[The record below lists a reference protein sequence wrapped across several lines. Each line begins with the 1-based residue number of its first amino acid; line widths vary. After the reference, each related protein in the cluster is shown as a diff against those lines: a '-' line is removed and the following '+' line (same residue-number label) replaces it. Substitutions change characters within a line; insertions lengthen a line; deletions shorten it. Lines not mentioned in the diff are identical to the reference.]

1 MKAAALP
8 SNSAPPRPRNTP
20 NETSSAPGQC
30 LSRSSNRLVA
40 FLILRSEPSVPIPT
54 STVVH
59 KNRHHRNSGH
69 GFDEFNNM
77 TVEVQQP
84 GYSRYDEYQSR
95 HSINRS
101 SRPSFDF
108 SHSSSQTRHE
118 LHDFGSAPMEVFYPA
133 WNHQEYFPGTWH
145 YPTPLELPMPARETR
160 QTSTRSHTIEP
171 APLTPT
177 RPRERE
183 RQRRRITE
191 TPHESRS
198 APRSPEIPMAR
209 PVSPNLEFA
218 RPNLEY
224 A

>member
-1 MKAAALP
+1 MESFSRTTNESSRTPFKQRTTQT
-8 SNSAPPRPRNTP
+8 SEHTERNFIRPRPI
-20 NETSSAPGQC
+20 ET
-30 LSRSSNRLVA
+30 
-40 FLILRSEPSVPIPT
+40 SVPIPT

-108 SHSSSQTRHE
+108 SHSSSETRHE

-145 YPTPLELPMPARETR
+145 YPTLELPMPARETR
-160 QTSTRSHTIEP
+160 QTSTTSHTIEP
-171 APLTPT
+171 APLTPS

-191 TPHESRS
+191 APHESRS